1 MFGFHCSCTG
11 FSLYKR
17 LMSTNCWIGWIL
29 LSWIIDDDETR
40 LNQGIVS
47 RIITVDV

>member
-11 FSLYKR
+11 FSFYKG
-17 LMSTNCWIGWIL
+17 LMSTNRWIKRIF

-40 LNQGIVS
+40 LNQEIVS
-47 RIITVDV
+47 RIITIDV